1 MLYGKA
7 RKSEQRREA
16 LIAKMNVDAELL
28 LGKPSLARA
37 AETGDKNAHILHFSG
52 TGALMVNRGSFY

>member
-16 LIAKMNVDAELL
+16 LLAQLNVDAELL
-28 LGKPSLARA
+28 LGKDSSL
-37 AETGDKNAHILHFSG
+37 ET
-52 TGALMVNRGSFY
+52 

>member
-16 LIAKMNVDAELL
+16 LLAQLNVDAELL
-28 LGKPSLARA
+28 LGKDSSL
-37 AETGDKNAHILHFSG
+37 ETQPFKYLDKKNKIRVSCISKG
-52 TGALMVNRGSFY
+52 NKYM

>member
-16 LIAKMNVDAELL
+16 LLAKINVDAELL
-28 LGKPSLARA
+28 LGKIQLSGLRVLKYRFKCSNCPKSHHAV
-37 AETGDKNAHILHFSG
+37 TFSCNIL
-52 TGALMVNRGSFY
+52 

>member
-16 LIAKMNVDAELL
+16 LLAKINVDAELL
-28 LGKPSLARA
+28 LGKIQMFKLSKESSCSDVFL
-37 AETGDKNAHILHFSG
+37 
-52 TGALMVNRGSFY
+52 